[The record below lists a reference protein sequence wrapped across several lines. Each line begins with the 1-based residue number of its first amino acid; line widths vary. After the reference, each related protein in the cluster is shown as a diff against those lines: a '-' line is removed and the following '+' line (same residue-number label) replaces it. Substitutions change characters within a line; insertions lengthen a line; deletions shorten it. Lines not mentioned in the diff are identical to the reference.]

1 MKNFSLVILAMM
13 GILVTGCQSL
23 SLGRYKMRDDVFDH
37 DGMPDDKFLVGGGY
51 FIIYRADVEGEL
63 FLVDEASERLLA
75 TVSLQPGEDH
85 EMIYDIRD
93 EKLAANLDSLGMD
106 PKQAKFKLF
115 FVPRR

>member
-1 MKNFSLVILAMM
+1 MIPAMV
-13 GILVTGCQSL
+13 GILVAGCQNFPA
-23 SLGRYKMRDDVFDH
+23 GRNNPRSDVFDH
-37 DGMPDDKFLVGGGY
+37 DGMPDEKYLVGGGY

-93 EKLAANLDSLGMD
+93 EKLAASLDALGID
-106 PKQAKFKLF
+106 PEKAKFKLF

>member
-1 MKNFSLVILAMM
+1 MVLAVIGILAC
-13 GILVTGCQSL
+13 GCQNL
-23 SLGRYKMRDDVFDH
+23 SLNRNDLQKDVFDH
-37 DGMPDDKFLVGGGY
+37 DGMPDSKYLVGGGY

-75 TVSLQPGEDH
+75 TISLQPGEDH

-93 EKLAANLDSLGMD
+93 EKLAANLDSLGID
-106 PKQAKFKLF
+106 PKKAKFKLF

>member
-1 MKNFSLVILAMM
+1 MKGFCLVILAVVS
-13 GILVTGCQSL
+13 ILASGCQNFSL
-23 SLGRYKMRDDVFDH
+23 RGNDLRKDVFDH
-37 DGMPDDKFLVGGGY
+37 EGMPDDKYLVGGGY

-93 EKLAANLDSLGMD
+93 EKLAANLDALGID
-106 PKQAKFKLF
+106 PKKAKFKLF

>member
-1 MKNFSLVILAMM
+1 MKGFSLVVVAVVGILAA
-13 GILVTGCQSL
+13 GCQNLAMS
-23 SLGRYKMRDDVFDH
+23 RYDVRDDVFDH
-37 DGMPDDKFLVGGGY
+37 DGMPDSKFLVGGGY

-93 EKLAANLDSLGMD
+93 EKLAANLDSLGID
-106 PKQAKFKLF
+106 PKKARFKLF